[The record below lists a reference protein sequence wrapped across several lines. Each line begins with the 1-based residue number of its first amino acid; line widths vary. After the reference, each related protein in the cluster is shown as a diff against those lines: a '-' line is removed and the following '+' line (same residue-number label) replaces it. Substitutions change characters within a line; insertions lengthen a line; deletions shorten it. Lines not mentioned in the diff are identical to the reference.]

1 MSNEFLKA
9 GVVNWRP
16 DNSSGQTT
24 VAAIG
29 NSGRPRVMLSD
40 AVLMA
45 ALLVAIG
52 AILVSLCELF
62 WGPDATSLENLAV
75 NLHREKQSE
84 FAVRPLIM
92 CSLWWREVMFGPD
105 DPTVAQALKL
115 LAALQKQD
123 NQLED
128 FESSL
133 KRAAEIQWANYTPSQ
148 PISMENQAISAQTVG
163 IGEIF
168 NTNLVLSD
176 FYLKHNRYRDAE
188 VVLERLRNFLKVA
201 APTTIEQ
208 DAEFYRQYKRLY
220 SLLRKG
226 GCPVTRTMLPTPE
239 QTYWHSVGEIR
250 NLEAIIP
257 PMAACIRSLQ
267 ASYFYRSSWYL
278 NSQRY
283 SEASANL
290 ATCLALDPEQKFEW
304 FHTPIFWNRFA
315 MTEEILHKDNSAD
328 RAYRQALN
336 SIGRIQ
342 RTDFGVISAV
352 TARNYGAFLNARG
365 KAEEA
370 AKMYKI
376 ANEFER

>member
-1 MSNEFLKA
+1 
-9 GVVNWRP
+9 
-16 DNSSGQTT
+16 
-24 VAAIG
+24 
-29 NSGRPRVMLSD
+29 MLPD

-45 ALLVAIG
+45 SLIAAIG
-52 AILVSLCELF
+52 AILFCLCELF
-62 WGPDATSLENLAV
+62 WGPDATRLENLAV

-84 FAVRPLIM
+84 FAVKPLMM
-92 CSLWWREVMFGPD
+92 CSLWWREIMFGPD

-133 KRAAEIQWANYTPSQ
+133 KRAAEIQWVNYTPSQ

-188 VVLERLRNFLKVA
+188 AILERLRNFLKVA

-208 DAEFYRQYKRLY
+208 DAEFYRQYRRLY
-220 SLLRKG
+220 AASSRG
-226 GCPVTRTMLPTPE
+226 ECPVTRTMLPTPE
-239 QTYWHSVGEIR
+239 QTYWHTVGEIR

-283 SEASANL
+283 LEASANL
-290 ATCLALDPEQKFEW
+290 ATCLALDPEQRFEW

-315 MTEEILHKDNSAD
+315 MTEEILHKDSSAEA
-328 RAYRQALN
+328 AYRQALS

-352 TARNYGAFLNARG
+352 TARNYGAFLDERG
-365 KAEEA
+365 KAAEA
-370 AKMYKI
+370 AKMYQT
-376 ANEFER
+376 ANELEK

>member
-1 MSNEFLKA
+1 MSNKFQKA
-9 GVVNWRP
+9 ALVNLRP
-16 DNSSGQTT
+16 DLCSGSTT
-24 VAAIG
+24 VASVVKG
-29 NSGRPRVMLSD
+29 GTPRVMLPD

-45 ALLVAIG
+45 SLIAAIG
-52 AILVSLCELF
+52 AILFCLCELF
-62 WGPDATSLENLAV
+62 WGPDATRLENLAV

-84 FAVRPLIM
+84 FAVKPLMM
-92 CSLWWREVMFGPD
+92 CSLWWREIMFGPD

-133 KRAAEIQWANYTPSQ
+133 KRAAEIQWVNYTPSQ

-188 VVLERLRNFLKVA
+188 AILERLRNFLKVA

-208 DAEFYRQYKRLY
+208 DAEFYRQYRRLY
-220 SLLRKG
+220 AASSRG
-226 GCPVTRTMLPTPE
+226 ECPVTRTMLPTPE
-239 QTYWHSVGEIR
+239 QTYWHTVGEIR

-283 SEASANL
+283 LEASANL
-290 ATCLALDPEQKFEW
+290 ATCLALDPEQRFEW

-315 MTEEILHKDNSAD
+315 MTEEILHKDSSAEA
-328 RAYRQALN
+328 AYRQALS

-352 TARNYGAFLNARG
+352 TARNYGAFLDERG
-365 KAEEA
+365 KAAEA
-370 AKMYKI
+370 AKMYQT
-376 ANEFER
+376 ANELEK